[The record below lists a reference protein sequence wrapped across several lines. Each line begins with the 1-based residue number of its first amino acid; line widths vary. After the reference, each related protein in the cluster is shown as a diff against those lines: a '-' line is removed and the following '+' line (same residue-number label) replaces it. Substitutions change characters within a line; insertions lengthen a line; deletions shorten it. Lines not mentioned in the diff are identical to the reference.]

1 MLLYRMETRITI
13 LHDTKRSDLDRTEFS
28 IPNGLF
34 FAPFEGA
41 F

>member
-1 MLLYRMETRITI
+1 MLLYRMETRITF
-13 LHDTKRSDLDRTEFS
+13 LHDINLSVLGRTELS